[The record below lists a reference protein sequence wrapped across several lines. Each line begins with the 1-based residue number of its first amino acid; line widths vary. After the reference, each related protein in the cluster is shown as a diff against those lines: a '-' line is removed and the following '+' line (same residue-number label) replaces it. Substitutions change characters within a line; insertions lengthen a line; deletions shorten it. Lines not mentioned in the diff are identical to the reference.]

1 MSARKNCKHQGFAYA
16 KNGYKN
22 IRIICDYTGEI
33 HDKKYCEKCE
43 YYEPR
48 TPKERE
54 GAIQCEINTYK
65 SAVLNRNGKK

>member
-1 MSARKNCKHQGFAYA
+1 MAARKNCKHQGFAYA

-22 IRIICDYTGEI
+22 IRIICDLTGEI

-48 TPKERE
+48 TSKKEVERSE
-54 GAIQCEINTYK
+54 M
-65 SAVLNRNGKK
+65 SVLQR